1 MGLPAEHLSV
11 PADGM
16 SSDIHGSAE
25 YGLATTAETRI
36 DARLSASPTTMD
48 TRRRTHGSG
57 CSHQR
62 RHRRKPSPKSSTSS
76 LRRHRRPRSSRS
88 LSSRDSIRSVC
99 AARILLIFLA
109 NSMPRPARLSPT
121 RTIRAD
127 LRQYPARTLAAAGDP
142 DGAPRCPPRTDR
154 TFGPARRAGA
164 RCARLLPRA
173 RRGARSP
180 HPPRGLGD
188 AGAAAAVTGVA
199 VPAPDQ

>member
-1 MGLPAEHLSV
+1 LPAEHLSV

-88 LSSRDSIRSVC
+88 FVVQGLYPVGMCGADFAYLFSKQYAAPGTTFANADHSR
-99 AARILLIFLA
+99 
-109 NSMPRPARLSPT
+109 
-121 RTIRAD
+121 
-127 LRQYPARTLAAAGDP
+127 
-142 DGAPRCPPRTDR
+142 
-154 TFGPARRAGA
+154 
-164 RCARLLPRA
+164 
-173 RRGARSP
+173 
-180 HPPRGLGD
+180 
-188 AGAAAAVTGVA
+188 
-199 VPAPDQ
+199 